1 MKGFLQATTLFC
13 TLFLGQQAF
22 TQENKKE
29 NSFYIPRFTR
39 ERAVQELMYE
49 NIREHEQDYLPIN
62 NTKPPN
68 ELREFII
75 DKPLLRTFYEISTDR
90 KPIQLFDGK
99 INFSFAKNG
108 NSLSSRKSISRGIK
122 KGLLKLLGK

>member
-22 TQENKKE
+22 AQENKLKE

-62 NTKPPN
+62 NTKLPN

-90 KPIQLFDGK
+90 KPFQLFDGK
-99 INFSFAKNG
+99 INLT
-108 NSLSSRKSISRGIK
+108 LSSSRRKSSVGNGLVRKLIK
-122 KGLLKLLGK
+122 MLKKQL

>member
-22 TQENKKE
+22 AQENKKE

-62 NTKPPN
+62 NAKPSN
-68 ELREFII
+68 ELKEFMME
-75 DKPLLRTFYEISTDR
+75 KPVLRTFYEISTDR
-90 KPIQLFDGK
+90 KPFQLFDGK
-99 INFSFAKNG
+99 INLT
-108 NSLSSRKSISRGIK
+108 LSSSRRKSSVGNGLVRKLIK
-122 KGLLKLLGK
+122 MLKKQL